1 MTQRARELSMSLV
14 EDGIAPRFVIRDR
27 DTKFVA
33 GFDTV
38 FTTDGT
44 EVIRTPIAVPKA
56 NAQVAEPPRVS
67 ANGRRRGAL
76 LRELGRS
83 GVAVDGHSHGGA
95 GFLDFGR
102 AAQHVRR
109 GHGDHGA

>member
-1 MTQRARELSMSLV
+1 MSLA
-14 EDGIAPRFVIRDR
+14 EDGSAPRFLIRDR

-44 EVIRTPIAVPKA
+44 EVIRTPIAMPNA

-83 GVAVDGHSHGGA
+83 GVAVEWCSFGGA
-95 GFLDFGR
+95 GFLGFGR
-102 AAQHVRR
+102 AA
-109 GHGDHGA
+109 

>member
-1 MTQRARELSMSLV
+1 MPGPTRGAAHLFRTSREEAWRHACHGRS
-14 EDGIAPRFVIRDR
+14 RDS
-27 DTKFVA
+27 KFVA

-44 EVIRTPIAVPKA
+44 EVIRTPIAVPNA

-83 GVAVDGHSHGGA
+83 GVAVEWRSFGGA
-95 GFLDFGR
+95 GFLGFGR
-102 AAQHVRR
+102 AA
-109 GHGDHGA
+109 